1 MSSKSPKGIV
11 WGYGIQ
17 SVLGTGVAAAAG
29 LRVRREGGIADIK
42 PGMQPIEAKIQ
53 QGAWGDMS
61 NESLTGI
68 YRPSFSMPGL
78 LRPGL
83 LKLLLDQVMVP
94 AADTDGWDYTLMTGA
109 NCTANAD
116 KALTIWRKNGLAS
129 SLDKRMVGSIV
140 KSIKIGSSS
149 SSQKVTCDVEF
160 LGVAYSGTEDGSG
173 GTYTVPTENFLLHS
187 GLTFKVGAV
196 EHKVAEWDM
205 TIDFGIHGI
214 VDNDEAISEFMLGP
228 LKVEGSVKV
237 PWADHSVVTDFES
250 QGENIL
256 TFLWGV
262 DESSGETLL
271 TVPAQYN
278 EPSEDTGEERLRQEI
293 PFRLGESS
301 GQAFAV
307 ELEV

>member
-1 MSSKSPKGIV
+1 MSSISPKGIV

-17 SVLGTGVAAAAG
+17 SVLGTGVAATSG

-42 PGMQPIEAKIQ
+42 SGMQPVEAPIH
-53 QGAWGDMS
+53 QGRWGDSS
-61 NESLTGI
+61 NERFAGPA
-68 YRPSFSMPGL
+68 RPSFSMPGL

-83 LKLLLDQVMVP
+83 MKLLLDQVMVP
-94 AADTDGWDYTLMTGA
+94 AADGSGFDYTLFTGTD
-109 NCTANAD
+109 CIANAD
-116 KALTIWRKNGLAS
+116 KALTIWRTNQLAS
-129 SLDKRMVGSIV
+129 SKDKRLVGAIV
-140 KSIKIGSSS
+140 KSIKLGSSS
-149 SSQKVTCDVEF
+149 TSQKVTCDIEF
-160 LGVAYSGTEDGSG
+160 LGVSYSGTEDGSG

-205 TIDFGIHGI
+205 TIDFGVHGI
-214 VDNDEAISEFMLGP
+214 LDNDSAISEFILGP

-237 PWADHSVVTDFES
+237 PWADADVVTDFES
-250 QGENIL
+250 AGENTL
-256 TFLWGV
+256 TWLWGT
-262 DESSGETLL
+262 DGSSGELLL

-293 PFRLGESS
+293 PFKLAEQS